1 MRSVTDK
8 GLDLRLRL
16 PFRIGGPGLL
26 VRAKPVRRVQRGTL
40 SLPLTVTRGAGTV
53 PLQPLQVDRAVLAL
67 GLSGLAKVTEELDRL
82 AAHVA
87 AARALLAEPGP
98 VGGRSDFLALEFNR
112 RADALMF
119 LGAVDCAD
127 AHRA

>member
-1 MRSVTDK
+1 MRSINDK
-8 GLDLRLRL
+8 GLDLHLRL
-16 PFRIGGPGLL
+16 PFRIGGPGPR
-26 VRAKPVRRVQRGTL
+26 VRARLARRVRRGTV
-40 SLPLTVTRGAGTV
+40 SLPLKLTRGAGAV
-53 PLQPLQVDRAVLAL
+53 PFWMDRAVLAL

-98 VGGRSDFLALEFNR
+98 VGGRSDFLVLEFNR

-127 AHRA
+127 THRA

>member
-1 MRSVTDK
+1 
-8 GLDLRLRL
+8 
-16 PFRIGGPGLL
+16 
-26 VRAKPVRRVQRGTL
+26 
-40 SLPLTVTRGAGTV
+40 
-53 PLQPLQVDRAVLAL
+53 
-67 GLSGLAKVTEELDRL
+67 VTEELDRL

-98 VGGRSDFLALEFNR
+98 DGGRSDFLALEFNR

>member
-16 PFRIGGPGLL
+16 PFRIGGPGPQ
-26 VRAKPVRRVQRGTL
+26 VRARLARRVQRGTL
-40 SLPLTVTRGAGTV
+40 SLPLKVTRGAGTV
-53 PLQPLQVDRAVLAL
+53 PLQPLQVNRAVLAL